1 MRRVVCVIKCVFW
14 IVISHLALLQLDLL
28 CFPGHLLCM
37 PEISE
42 VIKLLIHKRR
52 DNAAQTLNG
61 PKVILYFHNIFF
73 SIPIKATIASIMAF
87 NSVFSVA
94 TERL

>member
-1 MRRVVCVIKCVFW
+1 MRRVVYLCDKVCFLDCHFPSCLASIRSPLFPRTLAVHARNIIK
-14 IVISHLALLQLDLL
+14 
-28 CFPGHLLCM
+28 P
-37 PEISE
+37 
-42 VIKLLIHKRR
+42 LIHKRR

-73 SIPIKATIASIMAF
+73 STTIKATIASIMAF